1 MNDNQTIQ
9 STITEIESLCQ
20 RKGYACSLALILAK
34 NLFAR
39 ADQLADI
46 NWFEGLSHDELGFL
60 IGLFAKHPIEIDYP
74 SKEELQAQIEG
85 TYKLF
90 QQLHIAY
97 MTPGLE
103 TMVEVMEERLELDE
117 RESYGRVF
125 GGYTSLAE
133 PLFYSGSEAYYFQF
147 GELAV
152 QRYSEDKN
160 WLKEKK
166 KVHIA
171 KLLDIAASL
180 LSLQES
186 KFRAMLGQLADYIN
200 DTETVCDKFLDIFC
214 FSRQDLSQYSE
225 EEIDSFLNVFSAPP
239 ASLNAS
245 FESPLA
251 FNALESRPIIALH
264 DDNYFLP
271 ISIGLFQSI
280 YESPFYWMLE
290 DDAYRE
296 TSFQHRGEAT
306 EEIAYKILRGV
317 FGSQTYKRVKL
328 YNKKGELLTDIDV
341 LAIQGNKALIMQAKS
356 KKMTETAKTGNQ
368 NKIEEDFKKA
378 VQDSYEQAK
387 VCRDGLLDPE
397 NYLLSEEGEAI
408 TLAYPITEAYLAC
421 VTSDVY
427 PALTHQASLYLDKQE
442 HDPYPLVLHLFT
454 LQILAFYLDDPFKFL
469 YYVKQ
474 RTETSDYFKAF
485 SETSY
490 LAFHLKHN
498 LFKKEDEHGVLLV
511 DESYSQLI
519 DANYPALRGFAPHTK
534 AIEKLNRSWTNR
546 DYDQIVDEIKLID
559 GPNAIDAVFFLY
571 DFTGEGADQVTRAI
585 EATKN
590 KCKVDRGPHSAT
602 LMVED
607 RMGLSYI
614 CHPSYD
620 EMNKELLRYTT
631 AKKYQTKAR
640 YWLGLGSVS
649 GSDSAIEA
657 FIYDDSLWE
666 EDQEKQALVNSTI
679 ITTTKVRDP
688 SNLKKV
694 GRNDPCPC
702 RSGKKYK
709 KCCGA

>member
-1 MNDNQTIQ
+1 MDDSQTI
-9 STITEIESLCQ
+9 SRIVNKIESLSQ
-20 RKGYACSLALILAK
+20 QKGYICSLALILAK

-39 ADQLADI
+39 ADQMADI
-46 NWFEGLSHDELGFL
+46 DWFEGLSHDELSLL
-60 IGLFAKHPIEIDYP
+60 IGLFAKHPIEIDHP
-74 SKEELQAQIEG
+74 SQEELQAQIEG

-90 QQLHIAY
+90 QQLHVAY
-97 MTPGLE
+97 MSPGLE
-103 TMVEVMEERLELDE
+103 TMVEVMEERLDLDE
-117 RESYGRVF
+117 KESYGRVF

-166 KVHIA
+166 KVDIA
-171 KLLDIAASL
+171 KVLDIAASL

-186 KFRAMLGQLADYIN
+186 KFRTMLGELPDFIN

-214 FSRQDLSQYSE
+214 FGRRDLSKYSE
-225 EEIDSFLNVFSAPP
+225 EEIDSFLNVFSAPA
-239 ASLNAS
+239 ASINAS

-251 FNALESRPIIALH
+251 FNALESRPIITL
-264 DDNYFLP
+264 DDDVYFLP
-271 ISIGLFQSI
+271 ISISLFQSI

-290 DDAYRE
+290 DDGYRE
-296 TSFQHRGEAT
+296 ISFQHRGEAT
-306 EEIAYKILRGV
+306 EEIVYHILQGV
-317 FGSQTYKRVKL
+317 FGSQTYKRVML

-341 LAIQGNKALIMQAKS
+341 LAVQGNKALIIQAKS
-356 KKMTETAKTGNQ
+356 KRMTEIAKTGSQ
-368 NKIEEDFKKA
+368 SKIEEDFKKA
-378 VQDSYEQAK
+378 VQASYEQAK
-387 VCRDGLLDPE
+387 VCREGLLDPE
-397 NYLLSEEGEAI
+397 NYLLSEEGDEI
-408 TLAYPITEAYLAC
+408 TLPCQVTEAYLAC

-427 PALTHQASLYLDKQE
+427 PALTHQASLYLDKRE
-442 HDPYPLVLHLFT
+442 NDPHPLVLHLFT
-454 LQILAFYLDDPFKFL
+454 LQLLAFYLDDPFKFL

-474 RTETSDYFKAF
+474 RTETSDFFKAF

-498 LFKKEDEHGVLLV
+498 LFKKDDEHGVLLV

-519 DANYPALRGFAPHTK
+519 DANYPALRGFAPQTK
-534 AIEKLNRSWTNR
+534 AIEKLNRAWTNR
-546 DYDQIVDEIKLID
+546 EYEQIVDEIKAID

-571 DFTGEGADQVTRAI
+571 DFSGEGADQVSNAVRTTR
-585 EATKN
+585 K
-590 KCKVDRGPHSAT
+590 KCQKDREPHSAT
-602 LMVED
+602 LLVED

-614 CHPSYD
+614 CHSSYD
-620 EMNKELLRYTT
+620 EMYEELLRYTT

-649 GSDSAIEA
+649 GSDSAIDA
-657 FIYDDSLWE
+657 FIYDDAPWE

-688 SNLKKV
+688 TNLKKV

-702 RSGKKYK
+702 KSGKKYK